1 MIETKVEIRL
11 PKINF
16 DLTRIFKRA
25 GLTVAMDMKHGIDTN
40 KDISGNR
47 FPPLADATIFAKGH
61 EQPLIDLNVLRRSFA
76 VKVEKK
82 NWVTIFIQDKGTPP
96 RDEVG
101 YRLQVEGVEQK
112 TGLRKHFMFF
122 GISDRARKKIWRDIT
137 NEIRRILAS
146 ARK

>member
-16 DLTRIFKRA
+16 DLTRVFKRA
-25 GLTVAMDMKHGIDTN
+25 GETVAFDMRQGIDMN
-40 KDISGNR
+40 RNIFNNR
-47 FPPLADATIFAKGH
+47 FPSLEIETVNRKGH
-61 EQPLIDLNVLRRSFA
+61 EQPLIDLNVLRRCFA
-76 VKVEKK
+76 VKVKQK

-101 YRLQVEGVEQK
+101 YYLQVEGLETK
-112 TGLRKHFMFF
+112 SGHKNWHFF
-122 GISDRARKKIWRDIT
+122 GISDRARKKIWKDIT